1 MSATE
6 IIVRITDVNTL
17 ASYLNYDTC
26 IQILILDITNSMFLY
41 RDIGEVDKHI
51 LQLTDTGCILYCT
64 EATES

>member
-51 LQLTDTGCILYCT
+51 FQLTDTGCVLYCT
-64 EATES
+64 EAT